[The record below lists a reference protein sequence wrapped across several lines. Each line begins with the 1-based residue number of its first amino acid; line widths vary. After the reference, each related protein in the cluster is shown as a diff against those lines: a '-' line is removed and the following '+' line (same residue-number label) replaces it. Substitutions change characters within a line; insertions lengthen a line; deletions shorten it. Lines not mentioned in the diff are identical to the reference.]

1 MKSNK
6 FWIIILAAV
15 LLISLIT
22 AFALRQKPANI
33 ARITLDGEVIEVL
46 DLSAVTEPYSFVVES
61 LTESNVISVE
71 NGRIRVSDATCP
83 DKACVHQGW
92 ISGGSTPIV
101 CLPHKLIIELERSE
115 TPDLDA
121 IAR

>member
-33 ARITLDGEVIEVL
+33 ARITLDGEVIEII
-46 DLSAVTEPYSFVVES
+46 DLSAVSEPYSITVECEAGTNVV
-61 LTESNVISVE
+61 SVE
-71 NGRIRVSDATCP
+71 NGRIRISEADCP
-83 DKACVHQGW
+83 DGACIRQGW
-92 ISGGSTPIV
+92 IGGGSTPIV
-101 CLPHKLIIELERSE
+101 CLPHKLIIELDRTEAPE
-115 TPDLDA
+115 LDA
-121 IAR
+121 IVR